1 MSFLHK
7 PGAPGAA
14 VLALILA
21 APAVAAAQ
29 TATAPPATGTQ
40 APPATTYEPKVGQA
54 GKDVVWVP
62 SPQSTVEKMLDVA
75 KVTPQDFVVDL
86 GSGDGRNVIAAA
98 KRGARG
104 LGVEF
109 NPDMVELSKRNAAK
123 EGVADKAQ
131 FVQGDMYEADFQQAS
146 VLALFLLTDNL
157 SKLRPKFATLK
168 PGTRIVA
175 NTFGIEGWTA
185 EETLQIEGDCTSWCT
200 VLLYYVPANVA
211 GSWQMPQGPLT
222 LKQDFQTLSGTLGS
236 AAIESPKI
244 RGEELSFTAG
254 GAQYSGKVSG
264 DSITGTVKTN
274 GKDTPWTAKRQK

>member
-7 PGAPGAA
+7 PRAA
-14 VLALILA
+14 VLALMLA
-21 APAVAAAQ
+21 APAVATAQ
-29 TATAPPATGTQ
+29 TATVPPATGTQ
-40 APPATTYEPKVGQA
+40 APPAATTYEPKVGQA

-104 LGVEF
+104 LGVEY
-109 NPDMVELSKRNAAK
+109 NPDMVELSKRNAANA
-123 EGVADKAQ
+123 GAADKAQ

-200 VLLYYVPANVA
+200 VLLYYVPADVA

-222 LKQDFQTLSGTLGS
+222 LKQEFQTLSGTIGG
-236 AAIESPKI
+236 APIESPKI

-254 GAQYSGKVSG
+254 GSQYSGRVSG
-264 DSITGTVKTN
+264 DSITGTVTAN
-274 GKDTPWTAKRQK
+274 GKETPWTAKRQK